1 MALGGAQHWQS
12 GAFAAVIHFA
22 TAGMTLSP
30 HRQFRVQPFNHL
42 QKAVTTMDHK
52 RNLLIAAL
60 AVISYLLLLAWNK
73 DYQTPAPT
81 PVPVTT
87 VSTSQTQS
95 LDLPAAPTAGS
106 GGVPAQAA
114 ASAAS
119 SQPTL
124 ISVQTPNQKVL
135 IDTIGGDIVSLS
147 LPRYPTSIDA
157 PGDAFTLLKNDS
169 TGVYVA
175 QSGLI
180 GRNGPD
186 ANGTGRPR
194 YTSQQTAYSIDSGEL
209 SVDLTTTTAE
219 NVSIVKRFIF
229 SADDYL
235 IRQQFIITNQGA
247 SDWSTNLFG
256 QIKRDATKLA
266 SNGMR
271 LNNFLGAAMTSED
284 DPYIKVKFDDIDDGE
299 EPINMAGGW
308 IAFSQHYFLGAW
320 IPAATDQNTFS
331 VRRNDRGEYLLGFV
345 TQERSVAPG
354 ASLTLES
361 SFWAGPKNQDRLEEI
376 APNLGLTIDYGMLW
390 FVAYPIFHL
399 LSWINALVGNYGVA
413 IILLTVVI
421 RTLFYPLSAKQ
432 FASQA
437 GMKRL
442 QPKIAQL
449 KDRYGDDKQAL
460 MQAQMELW
468 KKEKVSP
475 FSGCLP
481 MFLQMP
487 VFLGIYW
494 VLNESV
500 ELRQAPFM
508 LWYQDLSALD
518 PYFILPILL
527 GGVYFL
533 QQHMNPMPTTD
544 PVQARMMKF
553 MPIIFSVF
561 FLWFPAGL
569 VLYYLANALLGI
581 LQQWYFNSR
590 LKTVTADN

>member
-1 MALGGAQHWQS
+1 
-12 GAFAAVIHFA
+12 
-22 TAGMTLSP
+22 
-30 HRQFRVQPFNHL
+30 
-42 QKAVTTMDHK
+42 MDHK

-60 AVISYLLLLAWNK
+60 AVVSYLLLLAWNK
-73 DYQTPAPT
+73 DYQTQAPAPA
-81 PVPVTT
+81 PVAAVISP
-87 VSTSQTQS
+87 TQS
-95 LDLPAAPTAGS
+95 LDLPTAP
-106 GGVPAQAA
+106 AA
-114 ASAAS
+114 ATTSDVPSPTQSAVAARAS
-119 SQPTL
+119 L
-124 ISVQTPNQKVL
+124 ISVQTPKQHVL
-135 IDTIGGDIVSLS
+135 IDPVGGDIVSLALPDYPVS
-147 LPRYPTSIDA
+147 LDA
-157 PGDAFTLLKNDS
+157 PNEAFTLLKNDN

-186 ANGTGRPR
+186 ANTAGRPR
-194 YTSQQTAYSIDSGEL
+194 YSAAQSSYAADSGEL
-209 SVDLTTTTAE
+209 TVDLTTTTAD
-219 NVSIVKRFIF
+219 NVAITKRFIF
-229 SADDYL
+229 NTDDYL
-235 IRQQFIITNQGA
+235 IRQQFIITNNGA
-247 SDWSTNLFG
+247 ADWSTSLFG
-256 QIKRDATKLA
+256 QIKRDGTTLA

-271 LNNFLGAAMTSED
+271 LNNFLGAVTTSDE

-299 EPINMAGGW
+299 ESHEMMGGW
-308 IAFSQHYFLGAW
+308 IGFSQHYFLSAW
-320 IPAATDQNTFS
+320 VPATTDQNTFS
-331 VRRNDRGEYLLGFV
+331 MRRNDRGEYLLGFV
-345 TQERSVAPG
+345 GQEHVIATG
-354 ASLTLES
+354 QSLTLES
-361 SFWAGPKNQDRLEEI
+361 TFWAGPKNQDRLEEI
-376 APNLGLTIDYGMLW
+376 SPGLGRTIDYGRLW
-390 FVAYPIFHL
+390 IVASPIFQL
-399 LSWINALVGNYGVA
+399 LSWINSLVGNYGIA

-442 QPKIAQL
+442 QPKINQL
-449 KDRYGDDKQAL
+449 KDRHGDDKQAL

-481 MFLQMP
+481 MVLQMP

-527 GGVYFL
+527 GGVYYV

-544 PVQARMMKF
+544 PMQAKMMKF
-553 MPIIFSVF
+553 MPVIFSVF

-569 VLYYLANALLGI
+569 VLYYLTNALLGI
-581 LQQWYFNSR
+581 LQQWFFNSR
-590 LKTVTADN
+590 LKTVTADS